1 MSTLSDAIAKQA
13 KEQAAKA
20 KKKTTKKQMKVQ
32 LAVLGGLIVL
42 GFVGANIIEGFKNS
56 PTGQVVEQLQ
66 ERKQQIEDIQKLQ
79 LPESL
84 RK

>member
-1 MSTLSDAIAKQA
+1 
-13 KEQAAKA
+13 
-20 KKKTTKKQMKVQ
+20 MKVK
-32 LAVLGGLIVL
+32 LAILAGLIAL
-42 GFVGANIIEGFKNS
+42 GAVGANIIEGFKNS

>member
-1 MSTLSDAIAKQA
+1 
-13 KEQAAKA
+13 
-20 KKKTTKKQMKVQ
+20 MKVK
-32 LAVLGGLIVL
+32 LAILGGLIVL
-42 GFVGANIIEGFKNS
+42 GYVGANVIEGFKNS
-56 PTGQVVEQLQ
+56 PTGKVVEQLQ

>member
-1 MSTLSDAIAKQA
+1 
-13 KEQAAKA
+13 
-20 KKKTTKKQMKVQ
+20 MKVKLGI
-32 LAVLGGLIVL
+32 LAGLLVLGG
-42 GFVGANIIEGFKNS
+42 VGANIINNFKNS
-56 PTGQVVEQLQ
+56 PTGQVIEQIQ

>member
-1 MSTLSDAIAKQA
+1 
-13 KEQAAKA
+13 
-20 KKKTTKKQMKVQ
+20 MKVK
-32 LAVLGGLIVL
+32 LAILAGIIILGG
-42 GFVGANIIEGFKNS
+42 VGANIINNFKNS

>member
-1 MSTLSDAIAKQA
+1 
-13 KEQAAKA
+13 
-20 KKKTTKKQMKVQ
+20 MKVK
-32 LAVLGGLIVL
+32 LAILAGLIILGGI
-42 GFVGANIIEGFKNS
+42 GANIIEGFKNS
-56 PTGQVVEQLQ
+56 PTGKVVEQLQ

>member
-1 MSTLSDAIAKQA
+1 
-13 KEQAAKA
+13 
-20 KKKTTKKQMKVQ
+20 MKVK
-32 LAVLGGLIVL
+32 LAILAGLVILGGI
-42 GFVGANIIEGFKNS
+42 GANIFNNFKNS
-56 PTGQVVEQLQ
+56 PTGQVIEQLQ

>member
-1 MSTLSDAIAKQA
+1 
-13 KEQAAKA
+13 
-20 KKKTTKKQMKVQ
+20 MKVS
-32 LAVLGGLIVL
+32 LAIIGGLIVL
-42 GFVGANIIEGFKNS
+42 GYVGANVIEGFKNS

-79 LPESL
+79 LTESL

>member
-1 MSTLSDAIAKQA
+1 
-13 KEQAAKA
+13 
-20 KKKTTKKQMKVQ
+20 MKVK
-32 LAVLGGLIVL
+32 LAILAGLIILGG
-42 GFVGANIIEGFKNS
+42 VGANIIEGFKNS
-56 PTGQVVEQLQ
+56 PTGKVVEQLQ

>member
-1 MSTLSDAIAKQA
+1 
-13 KEQAAKA
+13 
-20 KKKTTKKQMKVQ
+20 MKVK
-32 LAVLGGLIVL
+32 LAILAGLVILGG
-42 GFVGANIIEGFKNS
+42 VGANIINNFKNS
-56 PTGQVVEQLQ
+56 PTGQVIEQLQ